1 MMLVAFLNT
10 IRLAKLIEG
19 ALATVGAFLVGY
31 LLVALVGWWFD
42 KHLIKRK
49 SPDLLHRVCRLL
61 GGLILAILV
70 ALMLLGG
77 GGGSGDGTGDGTG
90 SGKASPANGP
100 PDSESVDP
108 KQVTAKVAPPVEVRV
123 RVLVLGGTDVKDQ
136 KFYVVDDDPAPLAFA
151 DAKSAIQRKKDAT
164 AKSVGLDIR
173 FPVQNALP
181 RDHRAVTQLAQ
192 WAGEVAGLTVSFPA
206 EAP

>member
-1 MMLVAFLNT
+1 MILVAFLNT
-10 IRLAKLIEG
+10 LRLAKLIEG

-31 LLVALVGWWFD
+31 VLVALLGWLFD
-42 KHLIKRK
+42 KYLLKRK
-49 SPDLLHRVCRLL
+49 SPELLHRVCRLL

-70 ALMLLGG
+70 AMMLFGG
-77 GGGSGDGTGDGTG
+77 GGGSGDGTGDGAGTG
-90 SGKASPANGP
+90 TASPGP
-100 PDSESVDP
+100 ASNAESTDP
-108 KQVTAKVAPPVEVRV
+108 KAVAAKVAPPVEVRV

-164 AKSVGLDIR
+164 AKSVGLEIR

-181 RDHRAVTQLAQ
+181 RDHPAIAQLAR
-192 WAGEVAGLTVSFPA
+192 WAGEVAGLTVTFPA

>member
-1 MMLVAFLNT
+1 MILVAFLNT
-10 IRLAKLIEG
+10 LRLAKLIEG

-31 LLVALVGWWFD
+31 VLVTLLGWWFD
-42 KHLIKRK
+42 KYLLKRK
-49 SPDLLHRVCRLL
+49 SPELLHRVCRLL

-70 ALMLLGG
+70 ALMLFGG
-77 GGGSGDGTGDGTG
+77 GGGSGDGTGDGAG
-90 SGKASPANGP
+90 AGKASPGP
-100 PDSESVDP
+100 ASDAESTDP
-108 KQVTAKVAPPVEVRV
+108 KAVAAKVAPPVEVRV

-151 DAKSAIQRKKDAT
+151 DARSAIQRKKDAT
-164 AKSVGLDIR
+164 AKSVGLEIR

-181 RDHRAVTQLAQ
+181 RDHPAVAQLAR
-192 WAGEVAGLTVSFPA
+192 WAGEVAGLTLSFPA

>member
-1 MMLVAFLNT
+1 MILVAFLNT

-19 ALATVGAFLVGY
+19 ALATIGAFLVGY
-31 LLVALVGWWFD
+31 ILVAILGWWLD
-42 KHLIKRK
+42 KYLLKRR

-61 GGLILAILV
+61 GGLILALLV
-70 ALMLLGG
+70 AMMLFGG

-90 SGKASPANGP
+90 TGKASPSSASSN
-100 PDSESVDP
+100 SESADP
-108 KQVTAKVAPPVEVRV
+108 KAATAVVLPPVEVRI

-136 KFYVVDDDPAPLAFA
+136 KFYVVDDDATPLALA
-151 DAKSAIQRKKDAT
+151 DAKAAILKKKDAT
-164 AKSVGLDIR
+164 AKSIGLEIR

-181 RDHRAVTQLAQ
+181 RDHPAVSQFVR
-192 WAGEVAGLTVSFPA
+192 WAGETAGLTVTFPA

>member
-1 MMLVAFLNT
+1 MILVAFLNT

-31 LLVALVGWWFD
+31 VLVALLGWWCD
-42 KHLIKRK
+42 KYLLKRK
-49 SPDLLHRVCRLL
+49 SPDLLHRICRLL

-70 ALMLLGG
+70 AMMLFGG

-90 SGKASPANGP
+90 AGKASPGHA
-100 PDSESVDP
+100 PDAESTDP
-108 KQVTAKVAPPVEVRV
+108 KAVAAKVAPPVEVRV

-151 DAKSAIQRKKDAT
+151 DAKTAIQKKKDAT
-164 AKSVGLDIR
+164 AKSVGLEIR

-181 RDHRAVTQLAQ
+181 RDHPAVAQLAR
-192 WAGEVAGLTVSFPA
+192 WAGEVAGLAVAFPA

>member
-1 MMLVAFLNT
+1 MILVAFLNT
-10 IRLAKLIEG
+10 LRLAKLIEG

-31 LLVALVGWWFD
+31 VLVTLLGWWFD
-42 KHLIKRK
+42 KYLLKRK
-49 SPDLLHRVCRLL
+49 SPELLHRVCRLL

-70 ALMLLGG
+70 ALMLFGG
-77 GGGSGDGTGDGTG
+77 GGGSGDGTGDGAG
-90 SGKASPANGP
+90 AGKASPGP
-100 PDSESVDP
+100 ASDAESTDP
-108 KQVTAKVAPPVEVRV
+108 KAVAAKVAPPVEVRV

-151 DAKSAIQRKKDAT
+151 DARSAIQRKKDAT
-164 AKSVGLDIR
+164 AKSVGLEIR

-181 RDHRAVTQLAQ
+181 RDHPAVAQLAR

>member
-1 MMLVAFLNT
+1 MILVAFLNT
-10 IRLAKLIEG
+10 LRLAKLIEG

-31 LLVALVGWWFD
+31 VLVALLGWLFD
-42 KHLIKRK
+42 KYLLKRK
-49 SPDLLHRVCRLL
+49 SPELLHRVCRLL

-70 ALMLLGG
+70 AMMLFGG
-77 GGGSGDGTGDGTG
+77 GGGSGDGTGDGAGTG
-90 SGKASPANGP
+90 TASPGP
-100 PDSESVDP
+100 ASNVESTDP
-108 KQVTAKVAPPVEVRV
+108 KAVAAKVAPPVEVRV

-164 AKSVGLDIR
+164 AKSVGLEIR

-181 RDHRAVTQLAQ
+181 RDHPAVAQLAR
-192 WAGEVAGLTVSFPA
+192 WAGEVAGLTVTFPA

>member
-1 MMLVAFLNT
+1 MFLLAFLNT

-31 LLVALVGWWFD
+31 VLVAILGWWCD
-42 KHLIKRK
+42 KYLLKRK
-49 SPDLLHRVCRLL
+49 SPELLHRVCRLL

-70 ALMLLGG
+70 AMMLFGG
-77 GGGSGDGTGDGTG
+77 GGGSGDGTGDGAG
-90 SGKASPANGP
+90 AGKASPGHATES
-100 PDSESVDP
+100 DSTDP
-108 KQVTAKVAPPVEVRV
+108 KANAAKVAPPVEVRV

-151 DAKSAIQRKKDAT
+151 DAKAAIQKKKDAT
-164 AKSVGLDIR
+164 AKSVGLEIR

-181 RDHRAVTQLAQ
+181 RDHPAVAQLAR
-192 WAGEVAGLTVSFPA
+192 WAGEVAGLTVTFPA

>member
-1 MMLVAFLNT
+1 MILVAFLNT
-10 IRLAKLIEG
+10 LRLAKLIEG

-31 LLVALVGWWFD
+31 VLVALLGWFFD
-42 KHLIKRK
+42 KYLLKRK
-49 SPDLLHRVCRLL
+49 SPELLHRVCRLL

-70 ALMLLGG
+70 AMMLFGG
-77 GGGSGDGTGDGTG
+77 GGGSGDGTGDGAGTG
-90 SGKASPANGP
+90 TASPGP
-100 PDSESVDP
+100 ASNAESTDP
-108 KQVTAKVAPPVEVRV
+108 KAVAAKVAPPVEVRV

-164 AKSVGLDIR
+164 AKSVGLEIR

-181 RDHRAVTQLAQ
+181 RDHPAIAQLAR
-192 WAGEVAGLTVSFPA
+192 WAGEVAGLTVTFPA

>member
-1 MMLVAFLNT
+1 MILVAFLNT
-10 IRLAKLIEG
+10 LRLAKLIEG

-31 LLVALVGWWFD
+31 VLVALLGWLFD
-42 KHLIKRK
+42 KYLLKRK
-49 SPDLLHRVCRLL
+49 SPELLHRVCRLL

-70 ALMLLGG
+70 AMMLFGG
-77 GGGSGDGTGDGTG
+77 GGGSGDGTGDGAGTG
-90 SGKASPANGP
+90 TASPGP
-100 PDSESVDP
+100 ASNVESTDP
-108 KQVTAKVAPPVEVRV
+108 KAVAAKVAPPVEVRV

-164 AKSVGLDIR
+164 AKSVGLEIR

-181 RDHRAVTQLAQ
+181 RDHPAIAQLAR
-192 WAGEVAGLTVSFPA
+192 WAGEVAGLTVTFPA